1 MRDLALVGFLLA
13 ILALGFRRPFLF
25 VLAYAYVDIVAPQRL
40 SYYLL
45 NSVPFSMIV
54 AVLALLGWL
63 IADNK
68 NGLRIAPRQILM
80 AVLLAYAGYTTIYA
94 DLPIF
99 AQGKWEWAWRSAV
112 WAIFLPL
119 TLRTRL
125 RIESYLLFMILSA
138 AAIIIVGG
146 IKTLL
151 SGGGYGVL
159 NLMVDNNAG
168 LYEGSIISTF
178 AIAII
183 PLILWL
189 TRFGTVFAPDW
200 RVRLFAYALIFAC
213 LLIPI
218 GTQARTGLVC
228 IAALAFLMLRN
239 VRQRM
244 IYVAA
249 LAAAMLV
256 AVPFLPQ
263 SYTDR
268 MATISNY
275 QADSSAGTRLAVWQ
289 WTWEY
294 AQQHPFGGGFDAYR
308 QNQLRVQVVDT
319 ARAGTVEVVNAQ
331 TNLDAARAYHS
342 SFFEMLGEQGFPG
355 LALFLL
361 IHAIG
366 LIRMEVL
373 RRRYRNSTG
382 DDAWISPLATALQN
396 GQIIYLVGGLFV
408 GIAWQSFIYMLLA
421 VQIGFDTY
429 VSRRSRE
436 AARQPFLKK
445 PAAAP
450 SPEAA

>member
-63 IADNK
+63 IADDK
-68 NGLRIAPRQILM
+68 NGLRIAPRQILI
-80 AVLLAYAGYTTIYA
+80 AALLAYAGYTTIYA

-125 RIESYLLFMILSA
+125 RIESYILFMILSA

-178 AIAII
+178 AIAVI

-200 RVRLFAYALIFAC
+200 RMRLFAYALIFAC

-308 QNQLRVQVVDT
+308 QNQLRVQVVDS

-361 IHAIG
+361 IHGIG

-429 VSRRSRE
+429 VSRRTRE
-436 AARQPFLKK
+436 ATRQPFLKK